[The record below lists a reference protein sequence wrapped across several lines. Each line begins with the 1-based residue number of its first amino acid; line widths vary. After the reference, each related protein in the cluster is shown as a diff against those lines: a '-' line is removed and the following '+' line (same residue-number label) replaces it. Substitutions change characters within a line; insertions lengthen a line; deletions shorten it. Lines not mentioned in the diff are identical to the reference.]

1 MKAAAESSILEGGL
15 QFPPCCHP
23 FKEGRLVIERG
34 PATEDE
40 MVLAFLQAEIRSSR
54 YGSIIQ
60 RTLAQ
65 LGWKNSLIE
74 NPNLADEVENAQR
87 RELLSYRGYLRREG
101 LFTRF
106 PLDVLWRRVD
116 LEPTDLQVIRYIKD
130 TVTATPNWT
139 NLSNG
144 TRLVCEGARSV
155 RQQSSNPLFQQIV
168 AIAEEIRNGVRFPAL
183 IAAQH
188 DKGNLVL
195 IEGHSRATAYVLE
208 GYGGTVEAF
217 VGFSLSMK
225 DWPFY

>member
-1 MKAAAESSILEGGL
+1 M
-15 QFPPCCHP
+15 
-23 FKEGRLVIERG
+23 IERG

-65 LGWKNSLIE
+65 LGWENSLIE

-87 RELLSYRGYLRREG
+87 RWLLSYRGYPRREG

-106 PLDVLWRRVD
+106 PLDVQWRRVG

-130 TVTATPNWT
+130 TVTAAPNWT

-144 TRLVCEGARSV
+144 TRLVCEGASSV
-155 RQQSSNPLFQQIV
+155 RQQSSDPLFQQIV
-168 AIAEEIRNGVRFPAL
+168 AIAEGIRDGIRFPAL
-183 IAAQH
+183 IAAEH

-217 VGFSLSMK
+217 VGSSLSMK